1 MKNVCEP
8 SVVENPSTPLPLDLT
23 GFATPENVGEK
34 AAWPVASCFHG
45 GAFFE
50 GIGDGFERLERR
62 HEIIN
67 ADVLDAWFPPSPQ
80 VEAALREHL
89 PWLLRT
95 SPPTG
100 CEGMLRAIASARGVD
115 VASLLPGAGSSDLIF
130 RAFRHWLNSDSRAL
144 LLDPTYGEY
153 AHVLEKVIGCRVDR
167 FALSPEDDFE
177 LSVDRFERAAR
188 KGYDL
193 IVQVNPN
200 SPAGRHAP
208 RAELAPALARL
219 PESTRVW
226 IDETYIDYVGA
237 EKSFETIAAG
247 SENVVVCKS
256 MSKVYALSGARVAY
270 LCGPEPVIAE
280 LRSIT
285 PPWVVGLPSQV
296 AAVKA
301 LEDPD
306 YYEGRYRETHELRR
320 ALASELLAM
329 GWGVVPGCAN
339 FLLCR
344 LPDSG
349 CDAATLVTRCREKG
363 LFIRDARNM
372 GAMLGDRFVRVA
384 VKDAADNRRMVEIMR
399 MATGGNGS

>member
-1 MKNVCEP
+1 ME
-8 SVVENPSTPLPLDLT
+8 S
-23 GFATPENVGEK
+23 VGEGT
-34 AAWPVASCFHG
+34 AAALGGVPCFHG

-50 GIGDGFERLERR
+50 GIGDGFESLERR

-80 VEAALREHL
+80 VEETLREHL

-100 CEGMLRAIASARGVD
+100 CEGLLRAIAKARGVD
-115 VASLLPGAGSSDLIF
+115 GASLLPGAGSSDLIF
-130 RAFRHWLNSDSRAL
+130 RAFRHWLNPQSRVL

-153 AHVLEKVIGCRVDR
+153 AHVLENVIGCRVDR
-167 FALSPEDDFE
+167 FRLSPEDDFE
-177 LSVDRFERAAR
+177 LRVERFEKAAR
-188 KGYDL
+188 RGYDL
-193 IVQVNPN
+193 VALVNPN
-200 SPAGRHAP
+200 SPTGRHAP
-208 RAELAPALARL
+208 RAGLAPALDRL

-237 EKSFETIAAG
+237 DQSLEKIA
-247 SENVVVCKS
+247 SESKNIVVCKS

-270 LCGPEPVIAE
+270 LCGPEAFITD

-285 PPWVVGLPSQV
+285 PPWVIGLPSQV

-301 LEDPD
+301 LEDPK

-320 ALASELLAM
+320 ALASELSAL
-329 GWGVVPGCAN
+329 GWGVVPGCAS

-349 CDAATLVTRCREKG
+349 CGAATLVARCREKG
-363 LFIRDARNM
+363 LFIRDVRNM
-372 GAMLGDRFVRVA
+372 GAGLGDQFVRIA
-384 VKDAADNRRMVEIMR
+384 VKDVSDNRRMIPILRE
-399 MATGGNGS
+399 ASGGSCG